1 MLDHALAYAAMG
13 WQVHP
18 LAPRSSKPATEHGF
32 KDATADPAVLAPLW
46 RRSPRRNIGIRTC
59 EASGIWVLDSD
70 DGGEETIAALQAI
83 HGALPPTPMQRT
95 PSGGVHRVFAWPAD
109 GPVPRRIRFAP
120 GLDALGE
127 RPGGKGG
134 YFAVAPSVRD
144 DGRYE
149 WIVPPSACKPPPAP
163 QWLVDMVRDA
173 GESTRPVDMPSV
185 QPVRSG
191 ATTPYGRKALD
202 ALASEVSACPPGSQN
217 DTLYRRSVRAG
228 SLAYGGSIAEREA
241 YATMVAAGCAMVNQA
256 GKAAWTEAQVA
267 DVVRRAFA
275 FAALDPTPAPSKPS
289 RDVAPRPMAT
299 VPVAQPD
306 PPHDPET
313 GEVIEDDAMPPDWMD
328 GHAVTVPD
336 HEPQPAP
343 APAPDR
349 DRERPP
355 FTPLGYTKQ
364 GYWYL
369 PRGKGQVVCLGA
381 AEHTKLRLIELA
393 PLDWWQ
399 RIAPD
404 GKLGKET
411 WEQFA
416 NSLMRQ
422 CEAAGIYDDSRV
434 RGRGAWVD
442 GRRVIVHTGTEAR
455 IGDETVPLHAV
466 ASRYVYE
473 ASAPWAFGFGD
484 PATGS
489 EAHRLADISSRLTW
503 DEGLSAALMAGWC
516 VIAPVS
522 GALPWR
528 SHIWITGP
536 SGAGKSTVVDIIN
549 RVVGPAA
556 LRMDG
561 KTTEAAIRQRMG
573 YDARPVI
580 LDETEAE
587 DQQAA
592 GRMQGILDLA
602 RVASTGGEI
611 SKGGSNHRSVTFIIR
626 SCFCFSSINTSVK
639 HRADE
644 SRISRLALRPNTAAD
659 ADAHYQG
666 LVRDIDAWLTDEFA
680 SRLFAR
686 TIRNLPTLLH
696 NAGVFTS
703 AAAVAFR
710 SRRAADQIGPMLAG
724 YYLLHKTDRV
734 TLERAGQWIASQSGW
749 SDYLAIGTETDEQR
763 LLQYIIGR
771 KVKVYLQHGA
781 VEMTIGS
788 AIDEARAEADRG
800 PHRMALGMVNIKVA
814 DGLVA
819 ISDSAQTTRDLFRDA
834 PQWSADWKRPLRML
848 PGAFRSHSTERFPG
862 GGVSR
867 ATWLPYGLIDGSYVP
882 TGAE

>member
-18 LAPRSSKPATEHGF
+18 LAPRTSKPATKHGF
-32 KDATADPAVLAPLW
+32 KDATADPATIRAAW
-46 RRSPRRNIGIRTC
+46 ARSPRRNIAVRTC
-59 EASGIWVLDSD
+59 AASGIWVLDSD
-70 DGGEETIAALQAI
+70 DGGEDTLASLVAI
-83 HGALPPTPMQRT
+83 NGPLPACPTQRT
-95 PSGGVHRVFAWPAD
+95 PRGGVHRIFAWPAD
-109 GPVPRRIRFAP
+109 GDIPRRIRFAP

-127 RPGGKGG
+127 RDGGKGG

-144 DGRYE
+144 DGAYE
-149 WIVPPSACKPPPAP
+149 WMVHPRDVAPPPAP
-163 QWLVDMVRDA
+163 QWLVDMVRDT
-173 GESTRPVDMPSV
+173 GKSPRPADMPTM

-202 ALASEVSACPPGSQN
+202 ALVAEVAACPPGGQN

-241 YATMVAAGCAMVNQA
+241 YTAMVAAGCAMANQS
-256 GKAAWTEAQVA
+256 GRPAWTQAQVE

-275 FAALDPTPAPSKPS
+275 FAALDPTPAPSRPQ
-289 RDVAPRPMAT
+289 RAAPAPLPAT
-299 VPVAQPD
+299 AHTPIPA
-306 PPHDPET
+306 HDPDT
-313 GEVIEDDAMPPDWMD
+313 GEVIEDDAVSPDAMD
-328 GHAVTVPD
+328 GAYPPPALPD
-336 HEPQPAP
+336 NEPSPQPA
-343 APAPDR
+343 APQG
-349 DRERPP
+349 ERPP
-355 FTPLGYTKQ
+355 FVALGYTKQ

-369 PRGKGQVVCLGA
+369 PRGKGQVVCLTA
-381 AEHTKLRLIELA
+381 AEHTKLRLMELA

-404 GKLGKET
+404 GKLTKET
-411 WEQFA
+411 WEAYA

-422 CEAAGIYDDSRV
+422 CEAAGIYDESRV

-442 GRRVIVHTGTEAR
+442 GRRIIVHTGTEAR

-484 PATGS
+484 PATGA
-489 EAHRLADISSRLTW
+489 EAHRLADISGRLTW
-503 DEGLSAALMAGWC
+503 DDRLSAALMAGWC

-522 GALPWR
+522 GALHWR

-536 SGAGKSTVVDIIN
+536 SGSGKSTVVDIIN
-549 RVVGPAA
+549 RIVGPAA
-556 LRMDG
+556 LRADG
-561 KTTEAAIRQRMG
+561 KTTEASIRQRMG

-580 LDETEAE
+580 LDESEAE
-587 DQQAA
+587 DAQSS
-592 GRMQGILDLA
+592 GRMQGVLDLA
-602 RVASTGGEI
+602 RVASSGGEI

-626 SCFCFSSINTSVK
+626 SCFCFSSINTSVR

-644 SRISRLALRPNTAAD
+644 SRISRLVLRPNTAPD

-666 LVRDIDAWLTDEFA
+666 LVRDIDAWLTEEYA

-686 TIRNLPTLLH
+686 TVRNLPTLLH

-734 TLERAGQWIASQSGW
+734 TPERAAEWIASQHGW
-749 SDYLAIGTETDEQR
+749 SEYLAIGSETDEQR

-771 KVKVYLQHGA
+771 KVRVFLTHGP
-781 VEMTIGS
+781 VDMTIGS
-788 AIDEARAEADRG
+788 AIEEARMEPDRG
-800 PHRMALGMVNIKVA
+800 PHRMALGMVNIKVTP
-814 DGLVA
+814 DLIA
-819 ISDSAQTTRDLFRDA
+819 ISDSAPSTRDLFRDA
-834 PQWSADWKRPLRML
+834 PQWQADWKRPLRML

-867 ATWLPYGLIDGSYVP
+867 ATWLPYGLLDGSYVP
-882 TGAE
+882 EASE